1 MIMEAGKSKICRA
14 NVSVQRLSGRR
25 TLSYSRKTQP
35 FGLFRPSDWMR
46 PTHLGRAICFT
57 QSTNSNVSLI
67 QKYPH
72 RHIQNNIELLFNYL
86 RYPWPRKVDTKL
98 TRSSHHDSVETN
110 LTSIHEDTGLIPGL
124 TQWVKELVLP

>member
-1 MIMEAGKSKICRA
+1 M
-14 NVSVQRLSGRR
+14 
-25 TLSYSRKTQP
+25 
-35 FGLFRPSDWMR
+35 
-46 PTHLGRAICFT
+46 LGRAICFT

-124 TQWVKELVLP
+124 TQWVRIQHCHELWCRSQTSLRFGVSVAMV